1 MFTPKRILVPLD
13 FGEPAGHALDHAI
26 AIAERF
32 EASLDLL
39 HVVPNP
45 YVDDP
50 SGLYLPLPPT
60 YLNELVAEAQKRLR
74 GAFTP
79 ADQERFSVR
88 AIVKVGDPV
97 VQIVEYARVESI
109 DLIAMGTHGRSGA
122 AHLFLGSVAERVVRT
137 APCPVLTVR

>member
-1 MFTPKRILVPLD
+1 MFTPKRILIPLD
-13 FGEPAGHALDHAI
+13 FGEPARHALEHAG

-45 YVDDP
+45 YLDDP
-50 SGLYLPLPPT
+50 AGLYLPLPPT
-60 YLNELVAEAQKRLR
+60 YLNELVNDAQKRL
-74 GAFTP
+74 GSALAT
-79 ADQERFSVR
+79 ADQERFNAR
-88 AIVKVGDPV
+88 IIVKVGDPV
-97 VQIVEYARVESI
+97 VQIVEYAQVEPI
-109 DLIAMGTHGRSGA
+109 DLIVMGTHGRSGA